1 MKVLAWYIDS
11 NGIENMETV
20 KYQYPAG
27 TKIRGILIID
37 TQMISKKKEKKMI
50 ADQHSY
56 KPLSMANNHCAID
69 MAPTWRCCCK
79 NKSLS

>member
-37 TQMISKKKEKKMI
+37 TQMISKKKEKKN
-50 ADQHSY
+50 DS
-56 KPLSMANNHCAID
+56 
-69 MAPTWRCCCK
+69 
-79 NKSLS
+79 